1 MDGGAAGIAGPQF
14 VEEFVEPFQGG
25 GVGDHLAYVAQL
37 HLQRLVTVQVADV
50 REVLRQ
56 ANQQFTVKTH
66 VVGALRQVVHGQ
78 LVDRGLLGGRALL
91 SEMLSSSQ
99 GHSRNFLCAGRRC
112 VDRLGLT

>member
-99 GHSRNFLCAGRRC
+99 RSLTQLSLRGPEVRR
-112 VDRLGLT
+112 